1 MTLPRPQRELL
12 LQLVFRWPHP
22 CFVVRSRYGH
32 YALVVSAMSR
42 SRPLE
47 RMDRGY
53 SSETV
58 DGLATAGL
66 VTLTW
71 VGEVPAFGF
80 RRPFDGV
87 HGSRIEVT
95 PSGRAA
101 INAVSEA
108 QQRRAQ
114 AISEARVRDAV
125 AISEARAARVARGE
139 VPGDARPVHPASV
152 DPVLAE
158 LQGAHGVGGDF
169 GWAAFLPTARDYLGS
184 EPSEPT
190 SDTLLTILDVLCAV
204 TEQAKRRGLPLMV
217 VARGDDQR

>member
-66 VTLTW
+66 ITVTW

-87 HGSRIEVT
+87 HGSRIEIT

-139 VPGDARPVHPASV
+139 VSGDARPVSVPMVCPDGGACHHECAPVSCFRVGSCGPLSGVYPGDRWPAS
-152 DPVLAE
+152 
-158 LQGAHGVGGDF
+158 
-169 GWAAFLPTARDYLGS
+169 
-184 EPSEPT
+184 
-190 SDTLLTILDVLCAV
+190 
-204 TEQAKRRGLPLMV
+204 V
-217 VARGDDQR
+217 VARGDDQG